1 MKEEEGV
8 GLSVFGVAEMEE
20 FEEVD
25 RQEREG
31 NIYSSECRVPK
42 NTCGGFILI
51 FGKTNTIM

>member
-25 RQEREG
+25 RQAEG
-31 NIYSSECRVPK
+31 
-42 NTCGGFILI
+42 
-51 FGKTNTIM
+51 GKGTLGVTLWKYIIISAWLFAFTFF